1 MARTRWM
8 RSAVL
13 AALLATPFVSSAL
26 RAQAVLGIGD
36 DAVPVR
42 RGTARLTI
50 GASWERFDEMF
61 DADGN
66 AVGLGAP
73 FTRGALGSD
82 VLPPLRSVEAQLRSL
97 SGIGDLQLSLGS
109 SVASLDAKVVTT
121 KLAAEYGLTRRLTLR
136 AMVPIVVARVTPQ
149 LNVNPAGVGGNLAP
163 NPALTNG
170 ELQAA
175 NLALFQ
181 QLGAAQT
188 QLAALLTACQG
199 GSSDARCPQVL
210 AQGPALLAQAV
221 PFATDLQGVYS
232 GAYVPLVGTPA
243 DLALRQ
249 NLTGIATSYNTLLG
263 SAVVTSAGPAGATV
277 PFTAAGLQS
286 LLASPQFAYEPITQV
301 TRQGIGDVELGAQ
314 LVVIDAMPDDARL
327 RSTARGARLAIGALV
342 RLPTGA
348 PGSPD
353 NLIDVGTGDGQLDI
367 EARATADVVLGRR
380 LWLSAGA
387 RYGWQLADETILR
400 IAPPDEPFAPLFTRQ
415 LVSRDLGDYLEL
427 ELAPRAVLSRYFS
440 VGASYLFRHDAE
452 DRHTGTFETTDLSGG
467 STTLDASVLD
477 ANTEETSHRL
487 TVGVVYSTWAAYREG
502 RTPIPIEL
510 AYLHGETLAG
520 SGGRVPKIST
530 ETIRARVYIKLF
542 GPDDRPRRAA
552 PAR

>member
-1 MARTRWM
+1 M

-13 AALLATPFVSSAL
+13 GALPATFLAASAL
-26 RAQAVLGIGD
+26 SAQAVLGIGD

-50 GASWERFDEMF
+50 GASWERFDEML

-66 AVGLGAP
+66 AIGLGAP
-73 FTRGALGSD
+73 LTLGTLGSD
-82 VLPPLRSVEAQLRSL
+82 ALAPLRSIETQVRAL

-121 KLAAEYGLTRRLTLR
+121 RLGAEYGLTRRLTLR

-149 LNVNPAGVGGNLAP
+149 LNVNATGVGGNIAP

-170 ELQAA
+170 GLQAA

-181 QLGAAQT
+181 ELATAQT
-188 QLAALLTACQG
+188 QLAALLATCQG
-199 GSSDARCPQVL
+199 GSTDARCPQVL
-210 AQGPALLAQAV
+210 AQAPTLLAQAV
-221 PFATDLQGVYS
+221 PFASDLQTVYS
-232 GAYVPLVGTPA
+232 GGWVPLLGTPA

-249 NLTGIATSYNTLLG
+249 RLTGIATSYNTLLG
-263 SAVVTSAGPAGATV
+263 SSVVTSGGPAGASV

-286 LLASPQFAYEPITQV
+286 LLGSAQFAYEPITQV
-301 TRQGIGDVELGAQ
+301 TRTGIGDIELGAQ
-314 LVVIDAMPDDARL
+314 LVVLDAMPDDERL
-327 RSTARGARLAIGALV
+327 RSTARGARLAVGALV

-353 NLIDVGTGDGQLDI
+353 NLIDVGTGDGQLDV
-367 EARATADVVLGRR
+367 EARAAADVVFGRR
-380 LWLSAGA
+380 LWLSAAG

-415 LVSRDLGDYLEL
+415 LASRDLGDYLEL
-427 ELAPRAVLSRYFS
+427 ELAPRVVLSRYFS
-440 VGASYLFRHDAE
+440 VGASYLFRHKAE
-452 DRHTGTFETTDLSGG
+452 DRHTGRFDVTDLTGG
-467 STTLDASVLD
+467 ATTLDASVLD

-487 TVGVVYSTWAAYREG
+487 TVGIVYSTWAAYREG

-510 AYLHGETLAG
+510 AYVHGETLAG
-520 SGGRVPKIST
+520 SGGRVPKIMT

-542 GPDDRPRRAA
+542 GPDDRPRRGA